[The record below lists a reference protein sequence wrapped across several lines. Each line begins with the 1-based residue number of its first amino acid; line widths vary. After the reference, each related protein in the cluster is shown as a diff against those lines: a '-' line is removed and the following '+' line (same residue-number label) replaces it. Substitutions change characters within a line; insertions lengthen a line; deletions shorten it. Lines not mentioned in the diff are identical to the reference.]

1 MKKMSSIES
10 LNYREIFQNA
20 NDAMIVH
27 DGVTGAILE
36 TNEAACRLF
45 GHSAKDMC
53 ATSIGAL
60 SVGDP
65 EIRQEIAL
73 RYIRQAVEAGGLFNF
88 EWVIRHSSGTPI
100 AIEGNLK
107 RMRGHARPLVLAIS
121 RDISERKLA
130 ELRLRERGRYFEEL
144 LRNSSDGVALIAADG
159 CVKYMGESLA
169 GIAGYPSRA
178 ILGRNVFT
186 LLHPADV
193 PRLFSLLAKA
203 RRKMVDSG
211 TVSYRVLHRDGAWRS
226 HEAVFKNLLDDPA
239 FSAVLVNYRDVT
251 ERLRH
256 EEQLRERERQ
266 LNHYA
271 RLSIAGEA
279 AAALAHEVNQPL
291 FAAVNFFAG
300 CRRRLKD
307 GVEGME
313 EVGLAL
319 DLAQAELERA
329 GRVIKSVRNFTANH
343 PASRKRHP
351 ISAILAGILSFLR
364 IRAEQDGVTIATRL
378 GGDACVECD
387 EVLIQQVISNLV
399 VNAIEAM
406 ADLPAGTRVL
416 SIAIDIE
423 GSCVR
428 VAVEDTGCGFPPEML
443 DAVGGAFF
451 TTKADGVG
459 LGLSLCSTIIGSHGG
474 TMVCEPGSQAG
485 GRVSFTLPVSP

>member
-1 MKKMSSIES
+1 MSSIES

-65 EIRQEIAL
+65 EIREEIAL

-88 EWVIRHSSGTPI
+88 EWIIRHSSGTPI

-107 RMRGHARPLVLAIS
+107 RMRGHTRPLVLAIS

-169 GIAGYPSRA
+169 GIAGFPSRA

-203 RRKMVDSG
+203 RRKMVNSG
-211 TVSYRVLHRDGAWRS
+211 TVSYRVLHRDGSWRS

-279 AAALAHEVNQPL
+279 AAALAHELNQPL

-300 CRRRLKD
+300 CRRRLEAGAKD
-307 GVEGME
+307 STEIEM
-313 EVGLAL
+313 AL
-319 DLAQAELERA
+319 TLAQAELERA
-329 GRVIKSVRNFTANH
+329 GRVIQSVRNFTANH
-343 PASRKRHP
+343 PASRNRHSV
-351 ISAILAGILSFLR
+351 SAILNGILSFLR
-364 IRAEQDGVTIATRL
+364 IRAEQDSVTITTHITK
-378 GGDACVECD
+378 DAFVECD

-406 ADLPAGTRVL
+406 TDLPVDARAV
-416 SIAIDIE
+416 SISVEIE
-423 GSCVR
+423 SGYVR
-428 VAVEDTGCGFPPEML
+428 IIVKDSGCGFSSESL
-443 DAVGGAFF
+443 EAAGRAFF
-451 TTKADGVG
+451 TTKENGVG
-459 LGLSLCSTIIGSHGG
+459 LGLSLCRTIVGSHGG
-474 TMVCEPGSQAG
+474 KMACEQGESTG
-485 GRVSFTLPVSP
+485 GKVSFTLPITL